1 MEKVKNILLSFLAA
15 FLIVMPFGNATVS
28 AKEKVKVYIFEAGGC
43 PYCEAEVEYL
53 EGLSSYGE
61 KFEIVR
67 KQLYVDHV
75 SWQPGADYEI
85 GTKTAELFKE
95 HGFKGARTDG
105 TPFVVISDLYAEAS
119 YSTELESIID
129 EAYEKGDKDVV
140 ACLSNN
146 GTNCMGEKTTD
157 GSEIVATVI
166 VIVSILALVV
176 LVVTTRIQV
185 SDEKDDAYLLNESK
199 ENNVEENDSEE
210 ENEVEIVEV
219 KKTKTKKTT
228 QEEPK
233 KTKSKTTNKSKKNK
247 K

>member
-1 MEKVKNILLSFLAA
+1 MEKIKNILLSFLAA
-15 FLIVMPFGNATVS
+15 FLIVMPFGNVAVS

-67 KQLYVDHV
+67 KELYVDHV
-75 SWQPGADYEI
+75 AWQPGADYEL
-85 GTKTAELFKE
+85 GSKTAELFHE
-95 HGFKGARTDG
+95 NGFEGATIEG

-140 ACLSNN
+140 ACLSDN
-146 GTNCMGEKTTD
+146 GQNCMGEKTTD

-166 VIVSILALVV
+166 AIVAIVALVV
-176 LVVTTRIQV
+176 LVVTTRVQV
-185 SDEKDDAYLLNESK
+185 ADEKDDAYLLNESN
-199 ENNVEENDSEE
+199 ENDVEEDKEIK
-210 ENEVEIVEV
+210 IVEV
-219 KKTKTKKTT
+219 KATKTKKKVT
-228 QEEPK
+228 EEQK
-233 KTKSKTTNKSKKNK
+233 KTKSKSTSKKNRK
-247 K
+247 